1 MRRLPARLS
10 LLAFFFVTDAMSADT
25 TADIEIYIARHGRT
39 MLNASDRVQGWSD
52 AVLTPQGQRQAIS
65 LGRGL
70 AKQGIL
76 FNAAYSSDSGRALQT
91 ARLLLAHNG
100 QAQLPVRTDWRF
112 REFNFGSYETLA
124 NQTLWQDIA
133 DQHKMSLAQWLT
145 KVTPKDFADTVAI
158 LDQARQQ
165 ARADTWPAENY
176 AAIQQRLR
184 SGMEQLISQTR
195 QQGGGKVLLVSHG
208 LSINA
213 LLDLLLP
220 GQTVATTKL
229 ENASITRLRLHNGQY
244 QLLDINDLRYL
255 KTGQLPADISLPA
268 DSIAPPTSKESSQ

>member
-1 MRRLPARLS
+1 MRLFPALLS
-10 LLAFFFVTDAMSADT
+10 LLALIFVTDAMAADT
-25 TADIEIYIARHGRT
+25 TTDIEIYIARHGRT

-70 AKQGIL
+70 AKQGIH
-76 FNAAYSSDSGRALQT
+76 FIAAYSSDSGRALQT
-91 ARLLLAHNG
+91 ARLILAHNG
-100 QAQLPVRTDWRF
+100 QAQLPVYTDWHF
-112 REFNFGSYETLA
+112 REFNFGSYETQA
-124 NQTLWQDIA
+124 NQSLWQDVA
-133 DQHKMSLAQWLT
+133 AQHKMSLAQWLS
-145 KVTPKDFADTVAI
+145 KVTPKDFADTVAK
-158 LDQARQQ
+158 LDQARQEP
-165 ARADTWPAENY
+165 RADTWPAENY

-229 ENASITRLRLHNGQY
+229 ENASITRPRLHNGQY

-255 KTGQLPADISLPA
+255 KAGQLPADISLPA
-268 DSIAPPTSKESSQ
+268 DSIAPPTAAE